1 MLKFIVRIGRIKMEK
16 VKVTYLGKSYLYP
29 RDITL
34 EDISKDF
41 QKNYLETI
49 IMAEVNGRPCELNYK
64 VTDDVTVDF
73 FDLTSPTGNRV
84 YESGL
89 IFVLEKACLN
99 MLNSEIEVKYS
110 IDKGIYI
117 KTYKKITKEDLDKV
131 SREMKEIVKRNLPI
145 QKNLV
150 NRLEAIDYYKSTKSY
165 DKVNVLKYS
174 VNTNVNLYRLMDIYN
189 YFFSYLPVSTGALKE
204 FKLTYIDQNS
214 FVLRYPNIYY
224 LNKIPVYKHHDKL
237 FNEFKKYDEWS
248 EKLGIENVSSLNNK
262 VTKGNVDDIVLLS
275 ENIQN
280 NSLFKISETIYN
292 NKKLKLILLAGPSSS
307 GKTTTSKKLELFLK
321 GFGLNP
327 IAISIDNYFV
337 DRDKTPILPDG
348 SYDFESLNSIN
359 VELFNR
365 NLKDLLDGKEVTLP
379 VYNFI
384 TGKSELSD
392 ESIKLGE
399 KEILIVEGLHALNEE
414 LTYSIDKKNKYKIY
428 LCPLT
433 VLSLDN
439 HNRIRTTDN
448 RLLRRIVRDNRT
460 RGYSASDTLS
470 TWGKVREGEEK
481 YVFPF
486 QDEADVIFNTSLIYE
501 LGVLKTYAEPL
512 LYSVEENDPMY
523 KEAVR
528 LLNLLKNI
536 LPISNDYIP
545 VDSIVREF
553 IGGGYFKL

>member
-1 MLKFIVRIGRIKMEK
+1 MEK
-16 VKVTYLGKSYLYP
+16 VKVTYLGKSYMYP
-29 RDITL
+29 KDITL

-41 QKNYLETI
+41 QENYSETI
-49 IMAEVNGRPCELNYK
+49 IMAEVNGRPYELNYK

-117 KTYKKITKEDLDKV
+117 KTHKKITKEDLDKV

-150 NRLEAIDYYKSTKSY
+150 NRLEAIEYYKSTKSY

-280 NSLFKISETIYN
+280 NSLFKIAETIYN

-337 DRDKTPILPDG
+337 DRDKTPRLPDG

-359 VELFNR
+359 VELFNK

-414 LTYSIDKKNKYKIY
+414 LTYSIDRKNKYKIY

-470 TWGKVREGEEK
+470 TWSKVREGEEK

>member
-1 MLKFIVRIGRIKMEK
+1 MEK
-16 VKVTYLGKSYLYP
+16 VKVTYLGKSYMYP
-29 RDITL
+29 KDITL

-41 QKNYLETI
+41 QDNYSETI
-49 IMAEVNGRPCELNYK
+49 IMAEVNGRPYELNYK

-117 KTYKKITKEDLDKV
+117 KTYEKITKEDLDKV
-131 SREMKEIVKRNLPI
+131 SREMKEIVKRDLPI

-150 NRLEAIDYYKSTKSY
+150 NRLEAIEYYKSTKSY

-280 NSLFKISETIYN
+280 NSLFKIAETIYN

-327 IAISIDNYFV
+327 IAISIDNYFL
-337 DRDKTPILPDG
+337 DRDKTPRLPDG

-359 VELFNR
+359 VELFNK

-414 LTYSIDKKNKYKIY
+414 LTYSIDRKNKYKIY

-512 LYSVEENDPMY
+512 LYSVEESDPMY

>member
-1 MLKFIVRIGRIKMEK
+1 MEK
-16 VKVTYLGKSYLYP
+16 VKVTYLGKSYMYP
-29 RDITL
+29 KDITL

-41 QKNYLETI
+41 QDNYSETI
-49 IMAEVNGRPCELNYK
+49 IMAEVNGRPYELNYK

-89 IFVLEKACLN
+89 IFILEKACLN

-117 KTYKKITKEDLDKV
+117 KTHKKITKEDLDKV

-150 NRLEAIDYYKSTKSY
+150 NRLEAIEYYKSTKSY

-262 VTKGNVDDIVLLS
+262 VTKGSVDDIVLLS

-280 NSLFKISETIYN
+280 NSLFKIAETIYN

-327 IAISIDNYFV
+327 IAISIDNYFL
-337 DRDKTPILPDG
+337 DRDKTPRLPDG

-359 VELFNR
+359 VELFNK

-470 TWGKVREGEEK
+470 SWGKVREGEEK

-512 LYSVEENDPMY
+512 LYSVEESDPMY

>member
-1 MLKFIVRIGRIKMEK
+1 MEK
-16 VKVTYLGKSYLYP
+16 VKVTYLGKSYMYP
-29 RDITL
+29 KDITL

-41 QKNYLETI
+41 QENYSETI
-49 IMAEVNGRPCELNYK
+49 IMAEVNGRPYELNYK

-117 KTYKKITKEDLDKV
+117 KTHKKITKEDLDKV

-150 NRLEAIDYYKSTKSY
+150 NRLEAIEYYKSTKSY

-262 VTKGNVDDIVLLS
+262 VTKGSVDDIVLLS

-280 NSLFKISETIYN
+280 NSLFKIAETIYN

-327 IAISIDNYFV
+327 IAISIDNYFL
-337 DRDKTPILPDG
+337 DRDKTPRLPDG

-359 VELFNR
+359 VELFNK

-448 RLLRRIVRDNRT
+448 RLLRRIIRDNRT

-512 LYSVEENDPMY
+512 LYSIEESDPMY

>member
-1 MLKFIVRIGRIKMEK
+1 MEK
-16 VKVTYLGKSYLYP
+16 VKVTYLGKSYMYP
-29 RDITL
+29 KDITL

-41 QKNYLETI
+41 QENYSGTI
-49 IMAEVNGRPCELNYK
+49 IMAEVNGRPYELNYK

-73 FDLTSPTGNRV
+73 FDLTSSTGNRV

-150 NRLEAIDYYKSTKSY
+150 NRLEAIEYYKSTKSY

-280 NSLFKISETIYN
+280 NSLFKIAETIYN

-337 DRDKTPILPDG
+337 DRDKTPRLPDG

-359 VELFNR
+359 VELFNK

-414 LTYSIDKKNKYKIY
+414 LTYSIDRKNKYKIY

-470 TWGKVREGEEK
+470 TWSKVREGEEK

>member
-1 MLKFIVRIGRIKMEK
+1 MEK
-16 VKVTYLGKSYLYP
+16 VKVTYLGKSYMYP
-29 RDITL
+29 KDITL

-41 QKNYLETI
+41 QENYSETI
-49 IMAEVNGRPCELNYK
+49 IMAEVNGRPYELNYK

-117 KTYKKITKEDLDKV
+117 KTYKKITKEELDKV

-150 NRLEAIDYYKSTKSY
+150 NRLEAIEYYKSTKSY

-280 NSLFKISETIYN
+280 NSLFKIAETIYN

-337 DRDKTPILPDG
+337 DRDKTPRLPDG

-359 VELFNR
+359 VELFNK

-414 LTYSIDKKNKYKIY
+414 LTYSIDRKNKYKIY

-470 TWGKVREGEEK
+470 TWSKVREGEEK

>member
-1 MLKFIVRIGRIKMEK
+1 MEK

-150 NRLEAIDYYKSTKSY
+150 NRLEAIEYYKSTKSY

-327 IAISIDNYFV
+327 IAISIDNYFL
-337 DRDKTPILPDG
+337 DRDKTPRLPDG

>member
-1 MLKFIVRIGRIKMEK
+1 MEK

-150 NRLEAIDYYKSTKSY
+150 NRLEAIEYYKSTKSY

-337 DRDKTPILPDG
+337 DRDKTPRLPDG

-359 VELFNR
+359 VELFNK
-365 NLKDLLDGKEVTLP
+365 NLKDLLNGKEVTLP

-414 LTYSIDKKNKYKIY
+414 LTYSIDRKNKYKIY

-470 TWGKVREGEEK
+470 TWSKVREGEEK

-512 LYSVEENDPMY
+512 LYSVEESDPMY

>member
-1 MLKFIVRIGRIKMEK
+1 MEK
-16 VKVTYLGKSYLYP
+16 VKVTYLGKSYMYP
-29 RDITL
+29 KDITL

-41 QKNYLETI
+41 QENYSETI
-49 IMAEVNGRPCELNYK
+49 IMAEVNGRPYELNYK

-131 SREMKEIVKRNLPI
+131 SREMKEIVKRDLPI

-150 NRLEAIDYYKSTKSY
+150 NRLEAIEYYKSTKSY

-280 NSLFKISETIYN
+280 NSLFKIAETIYN

-337 DRDKTPILPDG
+337 DRDKTPRLPDG

-359 VELFNR
+359 VELFNK

-384 TGKSELSD
+384 TGKSELLD

-414 LTYSIDKKNKYKIY
+414 LTYSIDRKNKYKIY

>member
-1 MLKFIVRIGRIKMEK
+1 MEK

-150 NRLEAIDYYKSTKSY
+150 NRLEAIEYYKSTKSY

-280 NSLFKISETIYN
+280 NSLFKIAETIYN

-337 DRDKTPILPDG
+337 DRDKTPRLPDG

-359 VELFNR
+359 VELFNK

-414 LTYSIDKKNKYKIY
+414 LTYSIDRKNKYKIY

-470 TWGKVREGEEK
+470 TWSKVREGEEK

>member
-1 MLKFIVRIGRIKMEK
+1 MEK
-16 VKVTYLGKSYLYP
+16 VKVTYLGKSYMYP
-29 RDITL
+29 KDITL

-41 QKNYLETI
+41 QENYSETI
-49 IMAEVNGRPCELNYK
+49 IMAEVNGRPYELNYK

-117 KTYKKITKEDLDKV
+117 KTHKKITKEDLDKV

-150 NRLEAIDYYKSTKSY
+150 NRLEAIEYYKSTKSY

-280 NSLFKISETIYN
+280 NSLFKIAETIYN

-327 IAISIDNYFV
+327 IAISIDNYFL
-337 DRDKTPILPDG
+337 DRDKTPRLPDG

-359 VELFNR
+359 VELFNK

-448 RLLRRIVRDNRT
+448 RLLRRIIRDNRT

>member
-1 MLKFIVRIGRIKMEK
+1 MEK
-16 VKVTYLGKSYLYP
+16 VKVTYLGKSYMYP
-29 RDITL
+29 KDITL

-41 QKNYLETI
+41 QENYSETI
-49 IMAEVNGRPCELNYK
+49 IMAEVNGRPYELNYK

-150 NRLEAIDYYKSTKSY
+150 NRLEAIEYYKSTKSY

-280 NSLFKISETIYN
+280 NSLFKIAETIYN

-337 DRDKTPILPDG
+337 DRDKTPRLPDG

-359 VELFNR
+359 VELFNK

-384 TGKSELSD
+384 TGKSELLD

-470 TWGKVREGEEK
+470 TWSKVREGEEK

>member
-1 MLKFIVRIGRIKMEK
+1 MEK
-16 VKVTYLGKSYLYP
+16 VKVTYLGKSYMYP
-29 RDITL
+29 KDITL

-41 QKNYLETI
+41 QENYSETI
-49 IMAEVNGRPCELNYK
+49 IMAEVNGRPYELNYK

-150 NRLEAIDYYKSTKSY
+150 NRLEAIEYYKSTKSY

-280 NSLFKISETIYN
+280 NSLFKIAETIYN

-337 DRDKTPILPDG
+337 DRDKTPRLPDG

-359 VELFNR
+359 VELFNK

-414 LTYSIDKKNKYKIY
+414 LTYSIDRKNKYKIY

-470 TWGKVREGEEK
+470 SWGKVREGEEK

-512 LYSVEENDPMY
+512 LYSVEESDPMY

>member
-1 MLKFIVRIGRIKMEK
+1 MEK
-16 VKVTYLGKSYLYP
+16 VKVTYLGKSYMYP
-29 RDITL
+29 KDITL

-41 QKNYLETI
+41 QENYSETI
-49 IMAEVNGRPCELNYK
+49 IMAEVNGRPYELNYK

-117 KTYKKITKEDLDKV
+117 KTHKKITKEDLDKV

-150 NRLEAIDYYKSTKSY
+150 NRLEAIEYYKSTKSY

-262 VTKGNVDDIVLLS
+262 VKKGSVDDIVLLS

-280 NSLFKISETIYN
+280 NSLFKIAETIYN

-327 IAISIDNYFV
+327 IAISIDNYFL
-337 DRDKTPILPDG
+337 DRDKTPRLPDG

-359 VELFNR
+359 VELFNK

-448 RLLRRIVRDNRT
+448 RLLRRIIRDNRT

-512 LYSVEENDPMY
+512 LYSVEESDPMY

>member
-1 MLKFIVRIGRIKMEK
+1 MEK

-131 SREMKEIVKRNLPI
+131 SREMKEIVKRDLPI

-150 NRLEAIDYYKSTKSY
+150 NRLEAIDYYKSTKNY

-248 EKLGIENVSSLNNK
+248 EKLGIENVSSLNSR
-262 VTKGNVDDIVLLS
+262 VTKGNVDDLVLLS

-280 NSLFKISETIYN
+280 NSLFKIAETIYN

-337 DRDKTPILPDG
+337 DRDKTPRLPDG
-348 SYDFESLNSIN
+348 SYDFESLNAIN

-470 TWGKVREGEEK
+470 SWGKVREGEEK

-512 LYSVEENDPMY
+512 LYSVEESDPMY

>member
-1 MLKFIVRIGRIKMEK
+1 MEK

-41 QKNYLETI
+41 QKNYSETI

-131 SREMKEIVKRNLPI
+131 SREMKEIVKRDLPI

-150 NRLEAIDYYKSTKSY
+150 NRLEAIDYYKSTKNY

-248 EKLGIENVSSLNNK
+248 EKLSIENVSSLNSR
-262 VTKGNVDDIVLLS
+262 VTKGNVDDLVLLS

-280 NSLFKISETIYN
+280 NSLFKIAETIYN

-337 DRDKTPILPDG
+337 DRDKTPRLPDG
-348 SYDFESLNSIN
+348 SYDFESLNAIN

-470 TWGKVREGEEK
+470 SWGKVREGEEK

-512 LYSVEENDPMY
+512 LYSVEESDPMY

>member
-1 MLKFIVRIGRIKMEK
+1 MEK
-16 VKVTYLGKSYLYP
+16 VKVTYLGKSYMYP
-29 RDITL
+29 KDITL

-41 QKNYLETI
+41 QENYSETI
-49 IMAEVNGRPCELNYK
+49 IMAEVNGRPYELNYK

-117 KTYKKITKEDLDKV
+117 RTYKKITKEDLDKV

-150 NRLEAIDYYKSTKSY
+150 NRLEAIEYYKSTKSY

-280 NSLFKISETIYN
+280 NSLFKIAETIYN

-337 DRDKTPILPDG
+337 DRDKTPRLPDG

-359 VELFNR
+359 VELFNK

-448 RLLRRIVRDNRT
+448 RLLRRIIRDNRT

-512 LYSVEENDPMY
+512 LYSVEESDPMY

>member
-1 MLKFIVRIGRIKMEK
+1 MEK
-16 VKVTYLGKSYLYP
+16 VKVTYLGKSYMYP
-29 RDITL
+29 KDITL

-41 QKNYLETI
+41 QDNYSETI
-49 IMAEVNGRPCELNYK
+49 IMAEVNGRPYELNYK

-117 KTYKKITKEDLDKV
+117 KTHKKITKEDLDKV

-150 NRLEAIDYYKSTKSY
+150 NRLEAIEYYKSTKSY

-337 DRDKTPILPDG
+337 DRDKTPRLPDG

-359 VELFNR
+359 VELFNK

-414 LTYSIDKKNKYKIY
+414 LTYSIDRKNKYKIY

-470 TWGKVREGEEK
+470 SWGKVREGEEK

-545 VDSIVREF
+545 VDSVVREF

>member
-1 MLKFIVRIGRIKMEK
+1 MEK
-16 VKVTYLGKSYLYP
+16 VKVTYLGKSYMYP
-29 RDITL
+29 KDITL

-41 QKNYLETI
+41 QENYSETI
-49 IMAEVNGRPCELNYK
+49 IMAEVNGRPYELNYK

-73 FDLTSPTGNRV
+73 FDLTSSTGNRV

-150 NRLEAIDYYKSTKSY
+150 NRLEAIEYYKSTKSY

-248 EKLGIENVSSLNNK
+248 EKLGIENVSSLNSR
-262 VTKGNVDDIVLLS
+262 VTKGNVDDLVLLS

-280 NSLFKISETIYN
+280 NSLFKIAETIYN

-337 DRDKTPILPDG
+337 DRDKTPRLPDG
-348 SYDFESLNSIN
+348 SYDFESLNAIN

-470 TWGKVREGEEK
+470 TWSKVREGEEK

-553 IGGGYFKL
+553 VGGGYFKL

>member
-1 MLKFIVRIGRIKMEK
+1 MEK
-16 VKVTYLGKSYLYP
+16 VKVTYLGKSYMYP
-29 RDITL
+29 KDITL

-41 QKNYLETI
+41 QENYSETI

-117 KTYKKITKEDLDKV
+117 KTHKKITKEDLDKV

-262 VTKGNVDDIVLLS
+262 VTKGSVDDIVLLS

-280 NSLFKISETIYN
+280 NSLFKIAETIYN

-327 IAISIDNYFV
+327 IAISIDNYFL
-337 DRDKTPILPDG
+337 DRDKTPRLPDG

-448 RLLRRIVRDNRT
+448 RLLRRIIRDNRT

-512 LYSVEENDPMY
+512 LYSVEESDPMY

>member
-1 MLKFIVRIGRIKMEK
+1 MEK
-16 VKVTYLGKSYLYP
+16 VKVTYLGKSYMYP
-29 RDITL
+29 KDITL

-41 QKNYLETI
+41 QENYSETI
-49 IMAEVNGRPCELNYK
+49 IMAEVNGRPYELNYK

-150 NRLEAIDYYKSTKSY
+150 NRLEAIEYYKSTKSY

-280 NSLFKISETIYN
+280 NSLFKIAETIYN

-337 DRDKTPILPDG
+337 DRDKTPRLPDG
-348 SYDFESLNSIN
+348 SYDFESLSSIN
-359 VELFNR
+359 VELFNK

-414 LTYSIDKKNKYKIY
+414 LTYSIDRKNKYKIY

-470 TWGKVREGEEK
+470 TWSKVREGEEK

>member
-1 MLKFIVRIGRIKMEK
+1 MEK

-150 NRLEAIDYYKSTKSY
+150 NRLEAIEYYKSTKSY

-359 VELFNR
+359 VELFNK

-414 LTYSIDKKNKYKIY
+414 LTYSIDRKNKYKIY

>member
-1 MLKFIVRIGRIKMEK
+1 MEK
-16 VKVTYLGKSYLYP
+16 VKVTYLGKSYMYP
-29 RDITL
+29 KDITL

-41 QKNYLETI
+41 QENYSETI
-49 IMAEVNGRPCELNYK
+49 IMAEVNGRPYELNYK

-131 SREMKEIVKRNLPI
+131 SREMKEIVKRDLPI

-150 NRLEAIDYYKSTKSY
+150 NRLEAIEYYKSTKSY

-248 EKLGIENVSSLNNK
+248 EKLGIENVSSLNSR

-280 NSLFKISETIYN
+280 NSLFKIAETIYN

-337 DRDKTPILPDG
+337 DRDKTPRLPDG

-359 VELFNR
+359 VELFNK

>member
-1 MLKFIVRIGRIKMEK
+1 MEK
-16 VKVTYLGKSYLYP
+16 VKVTYLGKSYMYP
-29 RDITL
+29 KDITL

-41 QKNYLETI
+41 QENYSETI
-49 IMAEVNGRPCELNYK
+49 IMAEVNGRPYELNYK

-131 SREMKEIVKRNLPI
+131 SREMKEIVKRDLPI

-150 NRLEAIDYYKSTKSY
+150 NRLEAIEYYKSTKSY

-280 NSLFKISETIYN
+280 NSLFKIAETIYN

-337 DRDKTPILPDG
+337 DRDKTPRLPDG

-359 VELFNR
+359 VELFNK

-414 LTYSIDKKNKYKIY
+414 LTYSIDRKNKYKIY

-470 TWGKVREGEEK
+470 TWSKVREGEEK

-512 LYSVEENDPMY
+512 LYSVEESDPMY

>member
-1 MLKFIVRIGRIKMEK
+1 MEK
-16 VKVTYLGKSYLYP
+16 VKVTYLGKSYMYP
-29 RDITL
+29 KDITL

-41 QKNYLETI
+41 QENYSETI
-49 IMAEVNGRPCELNYK
+49 IMAEVNGRPYELNYK

-337 DRDKTPILPDG
+337 DRDKTPRLPDG

-359 VELFNR
+359 VELFNK

-414 LTYSIDKKNKYKIY
+414 LTYSIDRKNKYKIY

-448 RLLRRIVRDNRT
+448 RLLRRIIRDNRT

>member
-1 MLKFIVRIGRIKMEK
+1 MEK
-16 VKVTYLGKSYLYP
+16 VKINYLGKSYLYP
-29 RDITL
+29 RGISL
-34 EDISKDF
+34 LDISKDF
-41 QKNYLETI
+41 TENYSEAI
-49 IMAEVNGRPCELNYK
+49 IMAEVNGRPYELNHK
-64 VTDDVTVDF
+64 INEDSKVDF
-73 FDLTSPTGNRV
+73 FDLTSPTGNKV

-99 MLNSEIEVKYS
+99 VINSEIEVKYS

-117 KTYKKITKEDLDKV
+117 KTNKKITKDDLENISKD
-131 SREMKEIVKRNLPI
+131 MKEIVKRDLPI
-145 QKNLV
+145 EKNLV
-150 NRLEAIDYYKSTKSY
+150 NRLEAIEYYKSIKSY

-174 VNTNVNLYRLMDIYN
+174 VNTNVNLYRLMDVYN
-189 YFFSYLPVSTGALKE
+189 YFFSYLPVSTGVLKE

-224 LNKIPVYKHHDKL
+224 LNKIPVYKHHEKL
-237 FNEFKKYDEWS
+237 FNEFKKYDEWC
-248 EKLGIENVSSLNNK
+248 ERIGIENASSLNSRI
-262 VTKGNVDDIVLLS
+262 TKGNVDDLVLLS

-280 NSLFKISETIYN
+280 NSLFNIAESIYN
-292 NKKLKLILLAGPSSS
+292 NKKLKLILIAGPSSS
-307 GKTTTSKKLELFLK
+307 GKTTTSKKLELFLR
-321 GFGLNP
+321 GFGLKP
-327 IAISIDNYFV
+327 RAISIDNYFV
-337 DRDKTPILPDG
+337 DREKTPKLPDG
-348 SYDFESLNSIN
+348 SYDFESLRAIN
-359 VELFNR
+359 IDLFNE
-365 NLKDLLDGKEVTLP
+365 NLKDLLSGKEVVLP
-379 VYNFI
+379 IYNFY
-384 TGKSELSD
+384 TGKSELSN

-414 LTYSIDKKNKYKIY
+414 LTYSIDRRNKFKIY

-439 HNRIRTTDN
+439 HNRVRTTDN

-460 RGYSASDTLS
+460 RGYSASDTLAS
-470 TWGKVREGEEK
+470 WGKVREGEEK

-501 LGVLKTYAEPL
+501 LAVLKTYVEPL
-512 LYSVEENDPMY
+512 LYSVKESDPMY

>member
-1 MLKFIVRIGRIKMEK
+1 MEK
-16 VKVTYLGKSYLYP
+16 VKVTYLGKSYMYP
-29 RDITL
+29 KDITL

-41 QKNYLETI
+41 QENYSETI
-49 IMAEVNGRPCELNYK
+49 IMAEVNGRPYELNYK

-73 FDLTSPTGNRV
+73 FDLTSSTGNRV

-150 NRLEAIDYYKSTKSY
+150 NRLEAIEYYKSTKSY

-280 NSLFKISETIYN
+280 NSLFKIAETIYN

-337 DRDKTPILPDG
+337 DRDKTPRLPDG

-359 VELFNR
+359 VELFNK

-470 TWGKVREGEEK
+470 SWGKVREGEEK

-512 LYSVEENDPMY
+512 LYSVEESDPMY

>member
-1 MLKFIVRIGRIKMEK
+1 MEK
-16 VKVTYLGKSYLYP
+16 VKVTYLGKSYMYP
-29 RDITL
+29 KDITL

-41 QKNYLETI
+41 QENYSETI
-49 IMAEVNGRPCELNYK
+49 IMAEVNGRPYELNYK

-117 KTYKKITKEDLDKV
+117 KTHKKITKEDLDKV

-150 NRLEAIDYYKSTKSY
+150 NRLEAIEYYKSTKSY

-189 YFFSYLPVSTGALKE
+189 YFFSYLPVSTGSLKE

-214 FVLRYPNIYY
+214 FILRYPNIYY

-262 VTKGNVDDIVLLS
+262 VTKGSVDDIVLLS

-337 DRDKTPILPDG
+337 DRDKTPRLPDG

-359 VELFNR
+359 VELFNK
-365 NLKDLLDGKEVTLP
+365 NLKDLLNGKEVTLP

-512 LYSVEENDPMY
+512 LYSVEESDPMY

>member
-1 MLKFIVRIGRIKMEK
+1 MEK
-16 VKVTYLGKSYLYP
+16 VKVTYLGKSYMYP
-29 RDITL
+29 KDITL

-41 QKNYLETI
+41 QDNYSETI
-49 IMAEVNGRPCELNYK
+49 IMAEVNGRPYELNYK

-117 KTYKKITKEDLDKV
+117 KTHKKITKEDLDKV
-131 SREMKEIVKRNLPI
+131 SREMKEIVKRDLPI
-145 QKNLV
+145 EKNLV
-150 NRLEAIDYYKSTKSY
+150 NRLEAIDYYKSTKNY

-307 GKTTTSKKLELFLK
+307 CKTTTSKKLELFLK

-337 DRDKTPILPDG
+337 DRDKTPRLPDG

-512 LYSVEENDPMY
+512 LYSVEESDPMY

>member
-1 MLKFIVRIGRIKMEK
+1 MEK

-34 EDISKDF
+34 QDISKDF
-41 QKNYLETI
+41 QKNYSETI

-131 SREMKEIVKRNLPI
+131 SREMKEIVKRDLPI

-150 NRLEAIDYYKSTKSY
+150 NRLEAIDYYKSTKNY

-248 EKLGIENVSSLNNK
+248 EKLGIENVSSLNSR
-262 VTKGNVDDIVLLS
+262 VTKGNVDDLVLLS

-280 NSLFKISETIYN
+280 NSLFKIAETIYN

-337 DRDKTPILPDG
+337 DRDKTPRLPDG
-348 SYDFESLNSIN
+348 SYDFESLNAIN

-470 TWGKVREGEEK
+470 SWGKVREGEEK

-512 LYSVEENDPMY
+512 LYSVEESDPMY

>member
-1 MLKFIVRIGRIKMEK
+1 MEK
-16 VKVTYLGKSYLYP
+16 VKVTYLGKSYMYP
-29 RDITL
+29 KDITL

-41 QKNYLETI
+41 QENYSETI
-49 IMAEVNGRPCELNYK
+49 IMAEVNGRPYELNYK

-150 NRLEAIDYYKSTKSY
+150 NRLEAIEYYKSTKSY

-262 VTKGNVDDIVLLS
+262 VTKGSVDDIVLLS

-280 NSLFKISETIYN
+280 NSLFKIAETIYN

-337 DRDKTPILPDG
+337 DRDKTPRLPDG

-359 VELFNR
+359 VELFNK

-414 LTYSIDKKNKYKIY
+414 LTYSIDRKNKYKIY

-470 TWGKVREGEEK
+470 TWSKVREGEEK

>member
-1 MLKFIVRIGRIKMEK
+1 MEK
-16 VKVTYLGKSYLYP
+16 VKVTYLGKSYMYP
-29 RDITL
+29 KDITL

-41 QKNYLETI
+41 QENYSETI
-49 IMAEVNGRPCELNYK
+49 IMAEVNGRPYELNYK

-73 FDLTSPTGNRV
+73 FDLTSSTGNRV

-131 SREMKEIVKRNLPI
+131 SREMKEIVKRDLPI

-150 NRLEAIDYYKSTKSY
+150 NRLEAIEYYKSTKSY

-248 EKLGIENVSSLNNK
+248 EKLGIENVSSLNSR

-280 NSLFKISETIYN
+280 NSLFKIAETIYN

-337 DRDKTPILPDG
+337 DRDKTPRLPDG

-359 VELFNR
+359 VELFNK

-512 LYSVEENDPMY
+512 LYSVEESDPMY

>member
-1 MLKFIVRIGRIKMEK
+1 MEK
-16 VKVTYLGKSYLYP
+16 VKVTYLGKSYMYP
-29 RDITL
+29 KDITL

-41 QKNYLETI
+41 QENYSETI
-49 IMAEVNGRPCELNYK
+49 IMAEVNGRPYELNYK

-131 SREMKEIVKRNLPI
+131 SREMKEIVKRDLPI

-150 NRLEAIDYYKSTKSY
+150 NRLEAIDYYKSTKNY

-262 VTKGNVDDIVLLS
+262 VTKGSVDDIVLLS

-280 NSLFKISETIYN
+280 NSLFKIAETIYN

-337 DRDKTPILPDG
+337 DRDKTPRLPDG
-348 SYDFESLNSIN
+348 SYDFESLNAIN

-470 TWGKVREGEEK
+470 SWGKVREGEEK

-512 LYSVEENDPMY
+512 LYSVEESDPMY

>member
-1 MLKFIVRIGRIKMEK
+1 MEK
-16 VKVTYLGKSYLYP
+16 VKVTYLGKSYMYP
-29 RDITL
+29 KDITL

-41 QKNYLETI
+41 QENYSETI
-49 IMAEVNGRPCELNYK
+49 IMAEVNGRPYELNYK

-73 FDLTSPTGNRV
+73 FDLTSSTGNRV

-117 KTYKKITKEDLDKV
+117 KIYKKITKEDLDKV

-150 NRLEAIDYYKSTKSY
+150 NRLEAIEYYKSTKSY

-280 NSLFKISETIYN
+280 NSLFKIAETIYN

-337 DRDKTPILPDG
+337 DRDKTPRLPDG

-359 VELFNR
+359 VELFNK

-414 LTYSIDKKNKYKIY
+414 LTYSIDRKNKYKIY

-470 TWGKVREGEEK
+470 TWSKVREGEEK

-512 LYSVEENDPMY
+512 LYSVEESDPMY

>member
-1 MLKFIVRIGRIKMEK
+1 MEK
-16 VKVTYLGKSYLYP
+16 VKVTYLGKSYMYP
-29 RDITL
+29 KDITL

-41 QKNYLETI
+41 QENYSETI
-49 IMAEVNGRPCELNYK
+49 IMAEVNGRPYELNYK

-150 NRLEAIDYYKSTKSY
+150 NRLEAIEYYKSTKSY

-280 NSLFKISETIYN
+280 NSLFKIAETIYN

-337 DRDKTPILPDG
+337 DRDKTPRLPDG
-348 SYDFESLNSIN
+348 SYDFESLNAIN

-414 LTYSIDKKNKYKIY
+414 LTYSIDRKNKYKIY

-512 LYSVEENDPMY
+512 LYSVEESDPMY

>member
-1 MLKFIVRIGRIKMEK
+1 MEK

-150 NRLEAIDYYKSTKSY
+150 NRLEAIDYYKSTKNY

-280 NSLFKISETIYN
+280 NSLFKIAETIYN

-414 LTYSIDKKNKYKIY
+414 LTYSIDRKNKYKIY

-512 LYSVEENDPMY
+512 LYSVEESDPMY

>member
-1 MLKFIVRIGRIKMEK
+1 MEK
-16 VKVTYLGKSYLYP
+16 VKVTYLGKSYMYP
-29 RDITL
+29 KDITL

-41 QKNYLETI
+41 QENYSETI
-49 IMAEVNGRPCELNYK
+49 IMAEVNGRPYELNYK

-150 NRLEAIDYYKSTKSY
+150 NRLEAIEYYKSTKSY

-237 FNEFKKYDEWS
+237 FNEFKKYDEWC

-280 NSLFKISETIYN
+280 NSLFKIAETIYN

-337 DRDKTPILPDG
+337 DRDKTPRLSDG

-359 VELFNR
+359 VELFNK
-365 NLKDLLDGKEVTLP
+365 NLKDLLEGKEVTLP

-512 LYSVEENDPMY
+512 LYSVEESDPMY

>member
-1 MLKFIVRIGRIKMEK
+1 MEK
-16 VKVTYLGKSYLYP
+16 VKVTYLGKSYMYP
-29 RDITL
+29 KDITL

-41 QKNYLETI
+41 QENYSETI
-49 IMAEVNGRPCELNYK
+49 IMAEVNGRPYELNYK

-110 IDKGIYI
+110 IDRGIYI

-150 NRLEAIDYYKSTKSY
+150 NRLEAIEYYKSTKSY

-280 NSLFKISETIYN
+280 NSLFKIAETIYN

-337 DRDKTPILPDG
+337 DRDKTPRLPDG

-359 VELFNR
+359 VELFNK

-414 LTYSIDKKNKYKIY
+414 LTYSIDRKNKYKIY

-470 TWGKVREGEEK
+470 TWSKVREGEEK

>member
-1 MLKFIVRIGRIKMEK
+1 MEK

-150 NRLEAIDYYKSTKSY
+150 NRLEAIDYYKSTKNY

-337 DRDKTPILPDG
+337 DRDKTPRLPDG

-414 LTYSIDKKNKYKIY
+414 LTYSIDRKNKYKIY

-512 LYSVEENDPMY
+512 LYSVEESDPMY